1 MTPAE
6 YQQLKAFARI
16 DGVLLFLLWI
26 SIFMLY
32 IKGLDN
38 PMLSILSMLLL
49 IISPFYVGRRLRK
62 FRDKVREGVI
72 SFARGYAFIILSF
85 FYSGLLFAVAM
96 YVYFTYLDHGFLMAK
111 FTEMANTPESV
122 QMGLRDMMQ
131 QSINEISAMRP
142 IDISINMLTIVIM
155 AGFMLGMPIA
165 AAVRR
170 LKKVES

>member
-1 MTPAE
+1 
-6 YQQLKAFARI
+6 
-16 DGVLLFLLWI
+16 
-26 SIFMLY
+26 
-32 IKGLDN
+32 
-38 PMLSILSMLLL
+38 
-49 IISPFYVGRRLRK
+49 
-62 FRDKVREGVI
+62 
-72 SFARGYAFIILSF
+72 
-85 FYSGLLFAVAM
+85 M